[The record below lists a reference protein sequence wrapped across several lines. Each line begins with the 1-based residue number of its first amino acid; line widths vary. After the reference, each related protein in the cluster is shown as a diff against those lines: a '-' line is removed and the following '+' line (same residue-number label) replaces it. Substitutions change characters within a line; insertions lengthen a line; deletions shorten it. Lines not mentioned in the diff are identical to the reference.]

1 MGDHGAMTEKH
12 DDLAFIMGEVY
23 GYLRDNR
30 HLLPRDKYKAQPMA
44 ALIVAQAYGEWLE
57 SDETD
62 IMVWVTENYMGDAE
76 YKRAIQTAQR
86 IFTEDIL

>member
-1 MGDHGAMTEKH
+1 MMDKH
-12 DDLAFIMGEVY
+12 DDLAFIMGEVH

-30 HLLPRDKYKAQPMA
+30 HLLPKDNHIAQSMA
-44 ALIVAQAYGEWLE
+44 AIIVAQAYGEWLE

-62 IMVWVTENYMGDAE
+62 IMIWVTENYMGEAE
-76 YKRAIQTAQR
+76 YKRAIITATR

>member
-1 MGDHGAMTEKH
+1 MISKH

-30 HLLPRDKYKAQPMA
+30 HLLPKDKYVAQPMA
-44 ALIVAQAYGEWLE
+44 AMIVAQAYGEWLE

-62 IMVWVTENYMGDAE
+62 IAVWVTENYMGEAE
-76 YKRAIQTAQR
+76 YKRAIQTAHR

>member
-1 MGDHGAMTEKH
+1 MKQH

-30 HLLPRDKYKAQPMA
+30 HLLPKDKREAQTIA
-44 ALIVAQAYGEWLE
+44 ALVVAQAVGEWLE

-62 IMVWVTENYMGDAE
+62 IMIWVTENYMGTAE
-76 YKRAIQTAQR
+76 YKRAIITATR
-86 IFTEDIL
+86 IFTEDVL

>member
-1 MGDHGAMTEKH
+1 MINEH

-30 HLLPRDKYKAQPMA
+30 HLLPKDKHIAQPMA
-44 ALIVAQAYGEWLE
+44 AMIVAQAYGEWLE

-62 IMVWVTENYMGDAE
+62 IMIWVTENYMGEAE
-76 YKRAIQTAQR
+76 YKRAIKIAHR
-86 IFTEDIL
+86 IFTEDTL

>member
-1 MGDHGAMTEKH
+1 MMSKH

-30 HLLPRDKYKAQPMA
+30 HLLPKDKYKAQPIA
-44 ALIVAQAYGEWLE
+44 ALVVAHAVGEWLE

-62 IMVWVTENYMGDAE
+62 IQIWITENYMGMAE
-76 YKRAIQTAQR
+76 YKRAIITATR

>member
-1 MGDHGAMTEKH
+1 MIDKH

-30 HLLPRDKYKAQPMA
+30 HLLPKDKHIAQPMA
-44 ALIVAQAYGEWLE
+44 AVIVAQAYGEWLE

-62 IMVWVTENYMGDAE
+62 IMIWVTENYMGEAE
-76 YKRAIQTAQR
+76 YKRAIKIAHR
-86 IFTEDIL
+86 IFTEDTL